1 MDSTT
6 SAVRTQY
13 SPTWPAGVA
22 HCLNRLSGQD
32 GLPPACR
39 EAGGHMV
46 LRRPLTEGCRLQME
60 ADWACRAR
68 CSERDQGTRFP

>member
-1 MDSTT
+1 MVGAA
-6 SAVRTQY
+6 SAVRSQY
-13 SPTWPAGVA
+13 SLPGPAGVA

-68 CSERDQGTRFP
+68 CSGRDQGTRFP